1 LVVLGPYAE
10 PSELLLQSGGRKRIQ
25 MNMEGVLAITFIF
38 GGGTLFLLSISP
50 VGRALAERIRGHS
63 EPAQDPEL
71 LAEIDALR
79 QEVAELHE
87 RVDFAERV
95 LMNSQ
100 EHKEIGKGETAG

>member
-1 LVVLGPYAE
+1 MDVEA
-10 PSELLLQSGGRKRIQ
+10 
-25 MNMEGVLAITFIF
+25 VLAITLIF

-50 VGRALAERIRGHS
+50 IGRALADRLRGHA

-71 LAEIDALR
+71 LAEVDALR

-95 LMNSQ
+95 LMKNQDRQ
-100 EHKEIGKGETAG
+100 ELGQGGASG